1 MWCLLKIYKISLA
14 SSSCKINNNCISI
27 FLYFEADILLDI
39 AIFFFQMFFL
49 NSESFSQG
57 NIFFLVFS
65 YSPTCV
71 DVADGNHVCDACA
84 EGYNGTHC
92 EM

>member
-39 AIFFFQMFFL
+39 AIFFFHFL
-49 NSESFSQG
+49 HFLKEIF
-57 NIFFLVFS
+57 FFLVFS